1 MWEPQIV
8 DHLSADEVIMER
20 LISGKTSL
28 IIIRGFYDRKSCQ
41 TAVERIKNHD
51 QTRFQDGELKHIGTF
66 LMAHATDKERYFKD
80 SLECKTTLEEIF
92 RGIANPVLQIYKEV
106 ERMFPDRSVSLAR
119 EFQYDYSQAVIRIHE
134 KGRSVQIHKDNVRY
148 EGREY
153 AVSDI
158 DSQLSCVLHLQE
170 SESGG
175 DLVLYN
181 RSWEKDDERF
191 RNIDFG
197 YSRDLTESS
206 QSYRVANI
214 EAGDLVIINPIYY
227 HEVTRIIGDVPRITL
242 GMFLGFY
249 NQQRRIVAWA

>member
-8 DHLSADEVIMER
+8 DHLSVEEIILDS
-20 LISGKTSL
+20 LISGKVPM
-28 IIIRGFYDRKSCQ
+28 IIIRSFYDQKSCR

-51 QTRFQDGELKHIGTF
+51 QARFQDGELRHIGPF
-66 LMAHATDKERYFKD
+66 LMAHATDKGKYFKD
-80 SLECKTTLEEIF
+80 STECRITLKEIF
-92 RGIANPVLQIYKEV
+92 CGITNPVLQIYEAV
-106 ERMFPDRSVSLAR
+106 GRMFPDHSVSLAR

-134 KGRSVQIHKDNVRY
+134 KGRSVPVHKDNVKY

-153 AVSDI
+153 DVSSI
-158 DSQLSCVLHLQE
+158 DHQLSCVLHLQE

-181 RSWEKDDERF
+181 RSWKKDDEQF

-197 YSRDLTESS
+197 YSRNLTESS
-206 QSYRVANI
+206 QSYRAPNL

-249 NQQRRIVAWA
+249 SQKRKIVAWA